1 MPMALL
7 PPFSMLV
14 KLGDFTSAVQSFE
27 RSLEISKIVKD
38 DFAEAA
44 IKKALDNVN
53 QSIVDNLRPKEE
65 TVRGDEPNAT
75 DSPMP
80 TKDGE
85 DGELESQDGQEQVN
99 GDSATV
105 KI

>member
-1 MPMALL
+1 
-7 PPFSMLV
+7 MLV

-27 RSLEISKIVKD
+27 RSLEIAKIVKD

-44 IKKALDNVN
+44 IKKALEDVN
-53 QSIVDNLRPKEE
+53 QNIVDNLRPKEE
-65 TVRGDEPNAT
+65 TVREGNEPNGT
-75 DSPMP
+75 DAPMP

-85 DGELESQDGQEQVN
+85 DGEQESQDGQEQVN
-99 GDSATV
+99 GDSTTV

>member
-1 MPMALL
+1 
-7 PPFSMLV
+7 MLV

-27 RSLEISKIVKD
+27 RSLEIAKIVKD

-44 IKKALDNVN
+44 IKKALEDVN

-65 TVRGDEPNAT
+65 TAREGDEPNDT
-75 DSPMP
+75 DAPMP
-80 TKDGE
+80 TKNGE
-85 DGELESQDGQEQVN
+85 DGERESQNGQEQVN
-99 GDSATV
+99 GDSTTV